1 MIKKLQLE
9 IVRLVLGLA
18 ADLAMALV
26 VEGLTLLS
34 QGADALVDRL
44 EREDDDVDEPAAADL
59 LTYLQ
64 QILMAG
70 AQVRFDP
77 ELARPW
83 SLLLGPQEIASATSL
98 VDLVLQARAHAHGG
112 SR

>member
-1 MIKKLQLE
+1 MIKKLHLE

-44 EREDDDVDEPAAADL
+44 EREDDDADEPAADEL
-59 LTYLQ
+59 LTFLEM
-64 QILMAG
+64 ILMSG
-70 AQVRFDP
+70 AQVSYDP
-77 ELARPW
+77 QLARPW
-83 SLLLGPQEIASATSL
+83 CLLLRTQEIASATSL
-98 VDLVLQARAHAHGG
+98 VDLVLQARAHRG

>member
-1 MIKKLQLE
+1 MRLFQE

-44 EREDDDVDEPAAADL
+44 EREDDDAD
-59 LTYLQ
+59 
-64 QILMAG
+64 G
-70 AQVRFDP
+70 ADTADAP
-77 ELARPW
+77 P
-83 SLLLGPQEIASATSL
+83 
-98 VDLVLQARAHAHGG
+98 
-112 SR
+112 

>member
-1 MIKKLQLE
+1 MIKKLHLE

-44 EREDDDVDEPAAADL
+44 EREDDDADEPAADEL
-59 LTYLQ
+59 LTSLEM
-64 QILMAG
+64 ILMSG
-70 AQVRFDP
+70 AQVSYDP
-77 ELARPW
+77 QLARPW
-83 SLLLGPQEIASATSL
+83 CLLLRTQEIASARSL
-98 VDLVLQARAHAHGG
+98 VDLVLQARAHRG